1 LLKKS
6 ITYTN
11 PFTDQQVTEEHYFHI
26 SKADM
31 VEMEM
36 EEHSAK
42 YVAKDGKEL
51 TGMQAKLQKIIDSQ
65 DGKAIIAELKDLI
78 HRAYGKKVGESF
90 VKTDAVW
97 QEFAGSEAYSQLIF
111 ELCTDAEVAG
121 QFMSG
126 IIPNNLDQ
134 EAARLQAKAQQTAP
148 TIEAVEKL
156 AEATGAE
163 LPQEPSTP
171 EEAREHLSVVSRE
184 NQPSEPRV
192 LTQDEVIA
200 MDGEELK
207 LGLANGK
214 YKLS

>member
-1 LLKKS
+1 VLKKD

-11 PFTDQQVTEEHYFHI
+11 PFTERQVTEEYYFHI
-26 SKADM
+26 SKADL

-36 EEHSAK
+36 EEHKAK
-42 YVAKDGKEL
+42 YTDKDGVEH
-51 TGMQAKLQKIIDSQ
+51 TGMQAKLKMIVESE
-65 DGKAIIAELKDLI
+65 DGKAIMAELKDI
-78 HRAYGKKVGESF
+78 IRRAYGKKVGERF
-90 VKTDAVW
+90 VKSQDAW
-97 QEFAGSEAYSQLIF
+97 NEFSSSEAYSQLVY
-111 ELCTDAEVAG
+111 ELCTDAEQAAL
-121 QFMSG
+121 FMAG
-126 IIPNNLDQ
+126 IIPSNLDQ
-134 EAARLQAKAQQTAP
+134 AAAQIATKAQETAP
-148 TIEAVEKL
+148 TM
-156 AEATGAE
+156 

-184 NQPSEPRV
+184 NQPSESRV